1 MNRFLWLVRR
11 EVWEHKAIWFA
22 PSIVIACLFLLL
34 AFARAHLGYD
44 VGMPF
49 SDLARDAQIVL
60 HQFAY
65 LMVAAIVF
73 FVMGVIAF
81 FYAIDSLYADRND
94 RSVLFWKSLPLS
106 DAETVLSK
114 FATGVVV
121 VPVVALLGSVIAQFV
136 AGGVIMAKLAVT
148 GEPVGFW
155 LHPEALAGGALIA
168 VVACLSVILWYAP
181 LVAYLML
188 VSAWAPRAPFLW
200 AVLPPV
206 AAMVLERIVME
217 TSYIQDFIASRLFGV
232 LAIFHGVDR
241 GPGDPEPKSLSDL
254 ADRLAG
260 VDAGESLRAFYS
272 SPDLWL
278 GVVAA
283 GLLLAAAMWVRRYRD
298 ETS

>member
-1 MNRFLWLVRR
+1 VRR